1 MVSASAPDRSGGST
15 VGAGLRA
22 FAAAVL
28 LAGALTAC
36 NDDSPPDSRPG
47 DGAALEVKLVS
58 GTDDL
63 DAQERSEVQN
73 SVTDVLSKYVV
84 EGFLGDYPREDFVQS
99 FDSFTSG
106 AARGAAGDID
116 LLTGARFA
124 ESEGVRATKL
134 LAKISCLTDDD
145 DVLGATAHVDFA
157 FEVTDGKG
165 APQAVSLRGRFM
177 LEEDDGDWSVFG
189 YDVVRDDAERA
200 DS

>member
-1 MVSASAPDRSGGST
+1 MVSVAAPDRSGGST

-47 DGAALEVKLVS
+47 DGAALEVKLAS
-58 GTDDL
+58 GTDGL

-73 SVTDVLSKYVV
+73 AVTDVLSKYVV
-84 EGFLGDYPREDFVQS
+84 DGFLGDYPREDFVQS

-106 AARGAAGDID
+106 AARGAARDID

-124 ESEGVRATKL
+124 ES
-134 LAKISCLTDDD
+134 
-145 DVLGATAHVDFA
+145 
-157 FEVTDGKG
+157 DGCARHASSSPRSPASPMTMTCS
-165 APQAVSLRGRFM
+165 APPPTSTSPSR
-177 LEEDDGDWSVFG
+177 
-189 YDVVRDDAERA
+189 
-200 DS
+200 